1 MSSFATSRAG
11 PRPAAYADEAALYL
25 AIGAALGASLL
36 AAGWASGSARVGAV
50 GGALAIIGVWL
61 SWRTRDWSAGPRVA
75 LGTLGAVLAA
85 GALQGLISW
94 EVAQEVGMLY
104 AAQGDVGLTLAL
116 RMSVLLVA
124 FSFLLIRRDMLPFS
138 LVPGVTLFGLAG
150 GRGISAV
157 AFGCFLVFLPAALA
171 ALGQAMLLSGIP
183 ARWRTLESP
192 SDGQEGAPVAAA
204 APPPAVSV
212 AESFAFGRSWRSRHW
227 SLLGTLI
234 AVIIALATLIYLPV
248 YAYGTQYYWPLAMMS
263 LPTGR
268 FGFLEQRRTV
278 DTYRSYSV
286 GQGPVAPGQTPMLS
300 FTAVAPPSAHTSVAL
315 WRGEVFDSYTGN
327 AWRST
332 DEEPFPLRITRT
344 ELDVERFFPPTA
356 PDALVTH
363 EIRVEQDMPLVI
375 YGAGQIQRAAL
386 PPRLATLIQGQIFVD
401 KFGCVTAPGAGLP
414 AGARYQ
420 VTSDTVAFQMDP
432 RRIIANARRTQ
443 RARAAPQPSLVEA
456 PFAVAGSPAR
466 SRPDA
471 GAQAAGGRTPA
482 ADPDRGRIGV
492 TPPRDRAPARRSLGE
507 RRSASASRMARG
519 RRGGMEAGRVM
530 RRSLGRRRGL
540 PASPGARGR
549 APLPLPG
556 APTETMPQ
564 GPSET
569 TPPATTLTGLEEV
582 YLRIPLSSRRVA
594 DLARR
599 LTANAGSTQE
609 KIQALVSYLHRECIY
624 TLTAPAVPTG
634 DDAADFFLF
643 TSKRGYCD
651 LFSTAFAIMARSVG
665 VPTRF
670 VTGYAGGEY
679 DPDLGRYVLRESDGH
694 AWVEVYQP
702 PFGWVAVDPTPGG
715 GPVILSPLA
724 QAIAAVQIFF
734 RSHPWAWPFLGAVL
748 LAAALAGLAVLLR
761 RRTGQAQFALDRNDP
776 RGIVLRAYARLTRA
790 LARRG
795 RPRRPSQTPLEYFHQ
810 VERGARER
818 APMGR
823 GRFAPLST
831 PHALTAVRALTDLFL
846 LARYSHHPITP
857 ETAALAL
864 AHLTQASEALRQRRR
879 GP

>member
-1 MSSFATSRAG
+1 MSSFATSGAS
-11 PRPAAYADEAALYL
+11 PSTDTDELSLYL

-50 GGALAIIGVWL
+50 GGALAIVGVWM

-75 LGTLGAVLAA
+75 LGALGALLAA
-85 GALQGLISW
+85 GALQRLISW
-94 EVAQEVGMLY
+94 EVSQEVGMLY

-124 FSFLLIRRDMLPFS
+124 FSFLLIKRETLPFS

-150 GRGISAV
+150 GRGTSAV

-171 ALGQAMLLSGIP
+171 ALGQAMLLSGRQP
-183 ARWRTLESP
+183 RSREVEGRESRVESPEYFRLPNLESRI
-192 SDGQEGAPVAAA
+192 SAA
-204 APPPAVSV
+204 
-212 AESFAFGRSWRSRHW
+212 SWRSRHW

-234 AVIIALATLIYLPV
+234 AVIIGLATLIYLPV

-263 LPTGR
+263 LPAGR
-268 FGFLEQRRTV
+268 FGFLDQRRTV
-278 DTYRSYSV
+278 DTYRSYSI
-286 GQGPVAPGQTPMLS
+286 GQGPVAPGQTPVLS
-300 FTAVAPPSAHTSVAL
+300 FTTVAPPAAQTSVAL

-332 DEEPFPLRITRT
+332 DEQPFPLRITRSGV
-344 ELDVERFFPPTA
+344 DVEWLFPPTA

-363 EIRVEQDMPLVI
+363 DIRVEQDMPLVI

-386 PPRLATLIQGQIFVD
+386 PPRLATLVQGQIFLD
-401 KFGCVTAPGAGLP
+401 KFGCLTAPGAGLP

-432 RRIIANARRTQ
+432 RRIIANARTAVGQARWPTPP
-443 RARAAPQPSLVEA
+443 ARAMREPSAVEA
-456 PFAVAGSPAR
+456 PPR
-466 SRPDA
+466 
-471 GAQAAGGRTPA
+471 GG
-482 ADPDRGRIGV
+482 G
-492 TPPRDRAPARRSLGE
+492 PARRSLGQGMP
-507 RRSASASRMARG
+507 ASALPMAGGRRAGLETARG
-519 RRGGMEAGRVM
+519 MRRGRGPRSGLSAGRVAN
-530 RRSLGRRRGL
+530 RRAGRMERRGPALARRPAGRQAL
-540 PASPGARGR
+540 PQVQA
-549 APLPLPG
+549 PG
-556 APTETMPQ
+556 APAQTQTTLQ
-564 GPSET
+564 AASQI
-569 TPPATTLTGLEEV
+569 TPPTTTLTGLEEV

-599 LTANAGSTQE
+599 LTATAGSTQE
-609 KIQALVSYLHRECIY
+609 KIEALVSYLDRECIY

-643 TSKRGYCD
+643 TSRRGYCD
-651 LFSTAFAIMARSVG
+651 LFATAFAIMARSVG

-670 VTGYAGGEY
+670 VTGYAGGDY

-715 GPVILSPLA
+715 GPVVLSPLA

-734 RSHPWAWPFLGAVL
+734 RSHPWAWFFFGAVL
-748 LAAALAGLAVLLR
+748 LAAALAPLALLLR
-761 RRTGQAQFALDRNDP
+761 RRAGQVQLALDRNDP
-776 RGIVLRAYARLTRA
+776 RAIVLRAYARLTRA
-790 LARRG
+790 FARRG
-795 RPRRPSQTPLEYFHQ
+795 RPRRPSQTPLEYLHQ

-823 GRFAPLST
+823 GRFAPLPT
-831 PHALTAVRALTDLFL
+831 PHALTAARALTDLFL
-846 LARYSHHPITP
+846 LARYSPHPITP

-864 AHLTQASEALRQRRR
+864 SHLDQGIAALRRPNRSAET
-879 GP
+879 